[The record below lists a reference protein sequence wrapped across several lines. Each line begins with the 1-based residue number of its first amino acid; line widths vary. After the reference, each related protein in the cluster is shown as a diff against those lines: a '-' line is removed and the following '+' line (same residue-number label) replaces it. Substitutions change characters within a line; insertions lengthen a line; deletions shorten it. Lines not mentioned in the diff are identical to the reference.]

1 MRRAPDPQRLVY
13 AHVYALVTP
22 ALAHRARRIA
32 RFAAYPQVVMPKP
45 VKAETLLA
53 ELNRLRQD
61 LDKDPSDLEWL
72 TLHHV
77 FCFVSYK
84 LGDFQKYVDEQA
96 AKGAFEEFEG

>member
-1 MRRAPDPQRLVY
+1 
-13 AHVYALVTP
+13 
-22 ALAHRARRIA
+22 
-32 RFAAYPQVVMPKP
+32 MPKP

>member
-1 MRRAPDPQRLVY
+1 M
-13 AHVYALVTP
+13 
-22 ALAHRARRIA
+22 
-32 RFAAYPQVVMPKP
+32 
-45 VKAETLLA
+45 KAETMLA

-84 LGDFQKYVDEQA
+84 MGDFQKYLSEQA
-96 AKGAFEEFEG
+96 EKGAFEEFEG